1 MDNFKFMALVIT
13 LLLVVNIATTGLQN
27 KCVSTDNAAPVPPGP
42 QNEND
47 GQFNGRIQAIAIL
60 NNVI

>member
-27 KCVSTDNAAPVPPGP
+27 KCVSTDNAATIPPGL
-42 QNEND
+42 QKEND
-47 GQFNGRIQAIAIL
+47 SQFNGRIQAIAIL

>member
-1 MDNFKFMALVIT
+1 MDNLKFMALVIT
-13 LLLVVNIATTGLQN
+13 LLLVVNIATLGLDI
-27 KCVSTDNAAPVPPGP
+27 KCVSTDNAATISPVP

-47 GQFNGRIQAIAIL
+47 AQFNGRIQAIAIL

>member
-13 LLLVVNIATTGLQN
+13 LLLVVNIATLRLDT
-27 KCVSTDNAAPVPPGP
+27 KCVSTDNAATITPGL
-42 QNEND
+42 QKENVD
-47 GQFNGRIQAIAIL
+47 QFNGRIQAIAIL

>member
-13 LLLVVNIATTGLQN
+13 LLLVVNIATLGLEN
-27 KCVSTDNAAPVPPGP
+27 KFVSTDNAATVPPVP

-47 GQFNGRIQAIAIL
+47 AQFNGRIQAIAIL